1 MNSLDSEDK
10 ILAMARGLGVTE
22 EDAVENILRFCQ
34 ERVRAVWRKTK
45 ALATIWDLERALCDD
60 LNLTIHEIHNDEE
73 LNELSLRYATEAKDP
88 VFGSLAMH
96 LEGKVCGVLFQL
108 KYVVR
113 NGERCFVAFID
124 CRGEK
129 NARRFFT
136 RWHEIA
142 HRLTLF
148 EQFEMP
154 FRRTTIPEVQRDPIE
169 RLMDMIAADVGFFD
183 PLFQPV
189 LIQAVRLHGF
199 TFDVVEKVRSE
210 FCPDA
215 SFQAT
220 LNACAGRMK
229 TPLILIEAALALK
242 KSEREHAAGTND
254 SPDAPKPMLR
264 VVVSIPNDAAR
275 KQGIYIP
282 KNMRVPE
289 ESVIFKSFS
298 QSLSEPEDTFEDP
311 ACWSS
316 SDGKHLPS
324 RHVRV
329 HARCLHGKVLA
340 VIQPIRQ
347 IKLQN

>member
-1 MNSLDSEDK
+1 
-10 ILAMARGLGVTE
+10 
-22 EDAVENILRFCQ
+22 
-34 ERVRAVWRKTK
+34 VWRKTK
-45 ALATIWDLERALCDD
+45 SLATIWDLERALCDD

-73 LNELSLRYATEAKDP
+73 LNNLSIRYATEAKDP
-88 VFGSLAMH
+88 VFASLAMH

-108 KYVVR
+108 KHIIR
-113 NGERCFVAFID
+113 NGERCYVTFID

-154 FRRTTIPEVQRDPIE
+154 FRRTTIPEIQRDPIE

-189 LIQAVRLHGF
+189 LIEAVRSHGF

-215 SFQAT
+215 SFQST
-220 LNACAGRMK
+220 LNACAARVK
-229 TPLILIEAALALK
+229 TPLIVVEAALGLK
-242 KSEREHAAGTND
+242 KSEKQFSVDATGSAGV
-254 SPDAPKPMLR
+254 PKPLLR
-264 VVVSIPNDAAR
+264 VSISIPNDAAR
-275 KQGIYIP
+275 KQGFCIP

-289 ESVIFKSFS
+289 QSIIFHCFS
-298 QSLSEPEDTFEDP
+298 EVLNQPDDTIEDL
-311 ACWSS
+311 AWWAS
-316 SDGKHLPS
+316 SDGKHLPTWP
-324 RHVRV
+324 VRV
-329 HARCLHGKVLA
+329 HARRLYDKVIA
-340 VIQPIRQ
+340 VVQPIRQ
-347 IKLQN
+347 SKSAQ